1 MGSGVGERAKLVAQ
15 GVWADKRKR
24 LVVAFFVV
32 AAVVATV
39 LAVRGAG
46 GEQSAAGIWELPTPE
61 VTENGV
67 EVQLSGTQRREAA
80 NASFTIVRRMSDGY
94 LSVLADIPANVDEQ
108 GRASLPAD
116 PLVLS
121 YVVNGDDRPVLM
133 GGYCKTGKD
142 GELQYCSDELRL
154 SATGDLADDF
164 AGGYDVVSLVA
175 TFDDAGMPLKK
186 RLTRKDPPYPLG
198 ETVSEDEMGLYTAA
212 FYAWKSTLTK
222 VQADDGTIAPV
233 SEWPGGGSISLER
246 EYCDEGIDFR
256 LSPLSAFAD
265 EKFCV
270 QLVVED
276 TQGNRHAS
284 DVSAKLGPYEKA
296 GTQEETTEVKT
307 DRGTMKF
314 SLGDEYATLV
324 SYEGEDWKLEVP
336 GEVEGL
342 PVQAVGDKALVHN
355 EYVKEVIL
363 PKGVSSIGAS
373 AFRGSAITR
382 FVVPANL
389 THVGPGAFAAMKHL
403 SAFELQGKSKSYS
416 VRDGVLFRADGRT
429 LVAYPADRAEAY
441 AVPEGVT
448 HIAYGAFAGATLC
461 EVTLPASLREIGPY
475 AFADCVQL
483 KSLNLNAG
491 LERIGSGA
499 FSAKGLGD
507 DGFAPIAA
515 VRMGPNVSYVGRDAF
530 NGLAANTFE
539 VDAKNRWYKS
549 SGGFLLSKDGMIV
562 QTPMS
567 VCGKV
572 VVPEGVTGLASQSL
586 ANILKGTEGAQLDV
600 AELYLPQTLKIIE
613 EKALPTTWV
622 QGEFGGDAEERFA
635 VRIHAPKG
643 SYAQTYAQKND
654 IEYDSYYESGA
665 GEAHQKTVRVPKA
678 EMGFKVY
685 ADHAVL
691 VSLSAN
697 NAGHVEV
704 PAKVDGV
711 PVTTIGESEDDKTN
725 GHVITLILPP
735 SIEHIEGTLLHKLS
749 TLRRISFEGSDTYSV
764 RDGMIFSADGKTL
777 VACPAAY
784 GESIEVPEGTTEI
797 GDYALWYSTATSVTL
812 PEGLERIGNSA
823 FAGTSN
829 LKEIELPRSLKSI
842 GAEAFYVASLT
853 RIELNEGLETIG
865 KRAFG
870 SVDGYE
876 GLSIPDSVTT
886 IGNGAFASG
895 ISMDEACMPI
905 GSESLHIGAGLEE
918 VHDEMFSGLAMKSFD
933 VDPQNTHLRAEGP
946 FLLSAD
952 GRTLYACASGAE
964 GEVTVPDGV
973 DEIASYAFSKVP
985 KLTDVYL
992 PKKLMRVDMLMTFD
1006 IYADTDLMLH
1016 CPEGSETAALAEEAG
1031 MPYTT
1036 YTVDE

>member
-67 EVQLSGTQRREAA
+67 EVQLSGTQRRVAA

-94 LSVLADIPANVDEQ
+94 LSVLADIPANVDAQ
-108 GRASLPAD
+108 GRAILPAD

-284 DVSAKLGPYEKA
+284 DVSAKLGPYEKD

-363 PKGVSSIGAS
+363 PRGVSSIGAS

-382 FVVPANL
+382 FVVPDNL
-389 THVGPGAFAAMKHL
+389 TRVGPGAFAAMKHL
-403 SAFELQGKSKSYS
+403 SAFEMVGKSKSYS
-416 VRDGVLFRADGRT
+416 VRDGVLFSADGKT
-429 LVAYPADRAEAY
+429 LVAYPAGKAGAY
-441 AVPEGVT
+441 DVPEGVS
-448 HIAYGAFAGATLC
+448 HIAYGACAGAALSGI
-461 EVTLPASLREIGPY
+461 TLPSSLREIGPY
-475 AFADCVQL
+475 AFADCTAL
-483 KSLNLNAG
+483 ETLDLPEG

-499 FSAKGLGD
+499 FSAKGIGD
-507 DGFAPIAA
+507 DGFANIAS
-515 VRMGPNVSYVGRDAF
+515 VRLGPNVSYVGRDAF
-530 NGLAANTFE
+530 TGLAADTFE

-549 SGGFLLSKDGMIV
+549 GGGFLLSKDGMLV

-572 VVPEGVTGLASQSL
+572 IVPEGVTGLASQSL
-586 ANILKGTEGAQLDV
+586 ANILDGTESAQLDQ
-600 AELYLPQTLKIIE
+600 ADLYLPESLKTIE
-613 EKALPTTWV
+613 EKALPVTWI
-622 QGEFGGDAEERFA
+622 QGEFGGAAEERIA
-635 VRIHAPKG
+635 VRIHAPEG
-643 SYAQTYAQKND
+643 SWAQTYAQKND
-654 IEYDSYYESGA
+654 IEYDSYYESGT
-665 GEAHQKTVRVPKA
+665 GKMHQKTVKVLKA
-678 EMGFKVY
+678 EMDFKVY

-691 VSLSAN
+691 VALKAK

-711 PVTTIGESEDDKTN
+711 PVTTLGESEDDKTD
-725 GHVITLILPP
+725 GYVITLILPP

-749 TLRRISFEGSDTYSV
+749 TLRRISFEGNETYV
-764 RDGMIFSADGKTL
+764 VKDGMIFSVDGKTL

-823 FAGTSN
+823 FKVLPTSR
-829 LKEIELPRSLKSI
+829 RSSSRR
-842 GAEAFYVASLT
+842 ASKALAQ
-853 RIELNEGLETIG
+853 RP
-865 KRAFG
+865 F
-870 SVDGYE
+870 
-876 GLSIPDSVTT
+876 
-886 IGNGAFASG
+886 
-895 ISMDEACMPI
+895 
-905 GSESLHIGAGLEE
+905 IGAGLTQ
-918 VHDEMFSGLAMKSFD
+918 HRAQRGARDHWQAGL
-933 VDPQNTHLRAEGP
+933 
-946 FLLSAD
+946 
-952 GRTLYACASGAE
+952 
-964 GEVTVPDGV
+964 
-973 DEIASYAFSKVP
+973 
-985 KLTDVYL
+985 
-992 PKKLMRVDMLMTFD
+992 
-1006 IYADTDLMLH
+1006 
-1016 CPEGSETAALAEEAG
+1016 
-1031 MPYTT
+1031 
-1036 YTVDE
+1036 